1 MVIFNKFL
9 NFFLMFQVFPLEDLF
24 AIFFGLASASLGL
37 FVFVYFCVL
46 RRDVRRCWRQPVCLS
61 RSRHRPFQEED
72 DGLLETSNLVNL
84 YPNPTLI
91 GSTNTQPK
99 YNFANTFPSNTI
111 NDNLPPPHGYN
122 FGGGGASQFAGQ
134 DGGVH
139 SNASVQRVPRGAVL
153 HDARGVTAAAA
164 GTAVVLNRKDS
175 DEVSSDHLSVNNL
188 NHLRR
193 GYVAPV
199 NSGCVSEA
207 DYTML
212 PSARFVNT
220 LTLNLQSFCK

>member
-1 MVIFNKFL
+1 
-9 NFFLMFQVFPLEDLF
+9 MFQVFPLEDLF

-37 FVFVYFCVL
+37 FVFIYFCVL

-84 YPNPTLI
+84 YPNPTLL
-91 GSTNTQPK
+91 GTANTQPK
-99 YNFANTFPSNTI
+99 YNFASTFPSNTI

-134 DGGVH
+134 EGGGGVH
-139 SNASVQRVPRGAVL
+139 SNASVQRVPRGAVA
-153 HDARGVTAAAA
+153 HDARAVKDAAVML
-164 GTAVVLNRKDS
+164 TRKDS

-212 PSARFVNT
+212 PSARFVKKISQNWT
-220 LTLNLQSFCK
+220 S

>member
-1 MVIFNKFL
+1 LRFNTGIQFVPC
-9 NFFLMFQVFPLEDLF
+9 FQVFPLEDLF

-84 YPNPTLI
+84 YPNPTQI
-91 GSTNTQPK
+91 AQPK

-122 FGGGGASQFAGQ
+122 FGGRGESQFAGQ
-134 DGGVH
+134 DGGGLQ
-139 SNASVQRVPRGAVL
+139 SNASIQRVPRGAVV
-153 HDARGVTAAAA
+153 HDARVVKDAT
-164 GTAVVLNRKDS
+164 VVLNRKDS

-212 PSARFVNT
+212 PSARYIGVF
-220 LTLNLQSFCK
+220 LLLLYL

>member
-1 MVIFNKFL
+1 M
-9 NFFLMFQVFPLEDLF
+9 
-24 AIFFGLASASLGL
+24 
-37 FVFVYFCVL
+37 
-46 RRDVRRCWRQPVCLS
+46 
-61 RSRHRPFQEED
+61 
-72 DGLLETSNLVNL
+72 
-84 YPNPTLI
+84 
-91 GSTNTQPK
+91 
-99 YNFANTFPSNTI
+99 
-111 NDNLPPPHGYN
+111 
-122 FGGGGASQFAGQ
+122 
-134 DGGVH
+134 H
-139 SNASVQRVPRGAVL
+139 SNASVQRVPRGAVI

-212 PSARFVNT
+212 PSARFVHHA
-220 LTLNLQSFCK
+220 LTFNLQKGSKYIWLKEGSNFK